1 MLPHQPSAPG
11 KTLKGNVR
19 EYRSPASCSA
29 HPPQPWLHRG
39 SGERPFVPKLSWAW
53 GQRQKWAHITYRAP
67 LCLPDK
73 IPGYRAPQALIQD
86 AQPLP
91 AAGDQHGC
99 NRRARALGLSA
110 QPCCPFAPCAP
121 PGTETV
127 KALEQVPI
135 GATSLI
141 HLSWERGRPCTAACC
156 SLPGGWITRSAL
168 PRSLRPD
175 LPLPGWTLFPP
186 LEGG

>member
-1 MLPHQPSAPG
+1 MSGSTGAPPPHI
-11 KTLKGNVR
+11 LL
-19 EYRSPASCSA
+19 SPPTPAMA
-29 HPPQPWLHRG
+29 TQRLRG
-39 SGERPFVPKLSWAW
+39 AAICPKALLGLGSEAEL
-53 GQRQKWAHITYRAP
+53 GHITYRTP

-141 HLSWERGRPCTAACC
+141 HLSWERGRPCVTTSC
-156 SLPGGWITRSAL
+156 SLPEGWITRSAL